1 MRSEQTLITKMNKDG
16 VIINTQEDIM
26 NHVTEFYSSL
36 YDEKSTLEN
45 YDDLFSELPTLDET
59 DRADLDKE
67 ITLEELR
74 STLEQCKDTAPGP
87 DGISYK
93 IYKVLWGQV
102 GKFLLDAWNYSI
114 TTTLLPEDQRTSC
127 ITLLPKQGKDLEK
140 IENWRPITLTNCDL
154 KIFTKLISDRVS
166 TKLDKLI
173 STSQTAYI
181 PGRVVHDNLRMFE
194 FYKDYCKQNNVEALL
209 ISLDAKK
216 AFDSVS
222 HKYLHEVLRR
232 YGFSDSFIETIK
244 LLYKDIKAN
253 ILVNGYKS
261 VMIKIARSVKQG
273 DALSCALFI
282 LCIDPLLRKIESN
295 DKIKPVPIPRSE
307 ITNIA
312 VNSKVG
318 AFADDVG
325 LAVKK
330 DSDTLTEIFNEY
342 ALFSRLS
349 GIELNVD
356 KTEILQMNVNSNI
369 IPFTPEVMR
378 VDNVD
383 IRTSESI
390 KICGIVF
397 SNNESIAYKGNISD
411 KIKKLEQQLIR
422 WLPRGLSVE
431 GKLLIVKTFGIS
443 QLIYSLQICD
453 INEREIKNIES
464 IIFRFLWNKKW
475 SNNVAPDRI
484 KRTIMKLP
492 HSKGGLKAP
501 DIKTLNAALKT
512 KQFLRAANSNH
523 TIRNIQLYLL
533 EEKGYYEHF
542 KLEYSNICNLDS
554 VTKTF
559 QATINCLT
567 DSIRQNKGA
576 EEYINPNLDV
586 VRRDI
591 IASTDVLE
599 YLHRKKMQLV
609 IYRFSMLY
617 NRGIETF
624 KELVNELRFP
634 ASDRTK
640 ECAADTLKYFPNQWI
655 TLVEEGEEIN
665 SNFTYAENMF
675 NSKWQKIPSQRV
687 TVKDLRIILKDRSQT
702 VVQPYDNYDKF
713 GLNLDLPH
721 NNNPFMLV
729 RKALHTPRDKWFKY
743 RILHGDIFC
752 MKRIVYNQ

>member
-1 MRSEQTLITKMNKDG
+1 
-16 VIINTQEDIM
+16 
-26 NHVTEFYSSL
+26 
-36 YDEKSTLEN
+36 
-45 YDDLFSELPTLDET
+45 
-59 DRADLDKE
+59 
-67 ITLEELR
+67 
-74 STLEQCKDTAPGP
+74 
-87 DGISYK
+87 
-93 IYKVLWGQV
+93 
-102 GKFLLDAWNYSI
+102 
-114 TTTLLPEDQRTSC
+114 
-127 ITLLPKQGKDLEK
+127 
-140 IENWRPITLTNCDL
+140 
-154 KIFTKLISDRVS
+154 
-166 TKLDKLI
+166 
-173 STSQTAYI
+173 
-181 PGRVVHDNLRMFE
+181 MFE

-634 ASDRTK
+634 ASDR
-640 ECAADTLKYFPNQWI
+640 
-655 TLVEEGEEIN
+655 
-665 SNFTYAENMF
+665 
-675 NSKWQKIPSQRV
+675 
-687 TVKDLRIILKDRSQT
+687 RIILKDRSQT

-752 MKRIVYNQ
+752 MKRMFKFKMVDTPHCSFCNIEIESIKHLIWDCPRSRQTWTCVNEWLGDTVGREYFTYETIVLGNENPINCLETIIVWVLRLVMSYERNEQVTTDQIKNQINTLYIYEKKMYEANPDKFEKRWGPLMNRLGS